1 MHGVAIWGFY
11 LEIGIW
17 GRRPEF
23 EVPPNQWWIVYH
35 FFLLWYHPAQT
46 QRQSETWKCTPDV
59 NGKST
64 KRSFLFLV
72 WGARKDLLRVRDGER
87 NPNFFSFFPSFLPW
101 PPGSTI
107 LVASS
112 CLAMTVATGKAPKTE
127 GEELLF
133 SPKGLWSPEH
143 GTNSIAFFHCLSC
156 CLALDADAVRVWQ
169 SGENQS
175 PGMQGCFT
183 IFENQSV

>member
-17 GRRPEF
+17 GRI
-23 EVPPNQWWIVYH
+23 W
-35 FFLLWYHPAQT
+35 
-46 QRQSETWKCTPDV
+46 S
-59 NGKST
+59 ST
-64 KRSFLFLV
+64 KPVMNSL
-72 WGARKDLLRVRDGER
+72 
-87 NPNFFSFFPSFLPW
+87 PFFPSLVSPSPDSKAVWNLEMHSRCEWKEHQEKLSLSGLRGKEGSLKGQRWWKKSQFFLFFPFFLALA
-101 PPGSTI
+101 PRRYYPGG
-107 LVASS
+107 SS
-112 CLAMTVATGKAPKTE
+112 CLAMTVATVKAPKSE
-127 GEELLF
+127 GEELFF
-133 SPKGLWSPEH
+133 SPKELWSPEH